1 MIFYGISH
9 LSWFLVCTSRAVT
22 LPRSSRSR
30 SNLHWLVLCGVF
42 HRFTVLDFF
51 RKTFLTSVQPM
62 FVVVKGRIPA
72 VLQNAILLE
81 LDRCNCVFSAVVL
94 PRGGR
99 SRSSLHWRVLCYLYS
114 GFTVVDF
121 SETLLSTSVQPSF
134 VVGTGGILP
143 PLQNK
148 WFSLVF
154 LLIPLIF
161 NCILVTRYFTDFNH
175 FKCL

>member
-1 MIFYGISH
+1 
-9 LSWFLVCTSRAVT
+9 
-22 LPRSSRSR
+22 
-30 SNLHWLVLCGVF
+30 
-42 HRFTVLDFF
+42 
-51 RKTFLTSVQPM
+51 M

-99 SRSSLHWRVLCYLYS
+99 SRSSLHWRVLCYLSS

-148 WFSLVF
+148 RFWSAWYFCEFRWSSTVYWWLAILPILIILNVYKRSLFVLSNPFQITKFHAIAVKSQRLEDNKIFSFWWFSTVSR
-154 LLIPLIF
+154 IYHDSWSVRRGP
-161 NCILVTRYFTDFNH
+161 
-175 FKCL
+175 